1 MAEKKQPKEEES
13 LFNRIDQ
20 NSSPSRTVESG
31 EGIYLHY
38 SDGTKVI
45 DASGGPV
52 VVNIGYGRQEV
63 ADAAYQQMSKIAF
76 SYETAIIPELFSRL
90 NKFTPPGMNRYYP
103 LTGGSE
109 AVEAAIRFARHYHV
123 QTGNPTKYKVI
134 GRWSSYHGYSLGA
147 ASVTGNVL
155 RRAEFEPLLLPFP
168 HIDPCYCFRC
178 PFKQTYPDCELH
190 CAAKLEECILQTGAD
205 TVAAFIAEPIVG
217 ASGGCLVPPDDYFK
231 TIREICDRHNVL
243 MIIDEVM
250 TGFGRTGSKFCI
262 DQFDVIPDMITTAK
276 GMTSGY
282 APMGMLIVNE
292 NRMAPLEPR
301 VSGFGSISTYSYHPV
316 SAAVACKVLE
326 ILDEEALIE
335 RSRSLGNYMFSA
347 LDRLKDHPNVADIRG
362 RGLFAGIELVRDKES
377 LSPYD
382 RDAQFGQK
390 VLNICKGNGVSFYS
404 GGGMVEGLKGDHI
417 MMSPPFVITEEE
429 IDTCVDVLQ
438 AGISEAA
445 EALN

>member
-1 MAEKKQPKEEES
+1 MAKEKQSKEEES
-13 LFNRIDQ
+13 LFNRIDR
-20 NSSPSRTVESG
+20 NRSPSRTVEAG
-31 EGIYLHY
+31 DGIYLHY
-38 SDGTKVI
+38 SDGTKI
-45 DASGGPV
+45 MDASGGPV

-123 QTGNPTKYKVI
+123 QTGKPNKYKVI

-155 RRAEFEPLLLPFP
+155 RRAEFDPLLLPFP

-178 PFKQTYPDCELH
+178 PFKQAYPECDLL
-190 CAAKLEECILQTGAD
+190 CATKLEECILRAGAD

-217 ASGGCLVPPDDYFK
+217 ASAGCLVPPDDYFK
-231 TIREICDRHNVL
+231 TIREICDRYDVL

-262 DQFDVIPDMITTAK
+262 DQFGVIPDMITTAK

-282 APMGMLIVNE
+282 APMGMLIVHE

-326 ILDEEALIE
+326 ILEAEALIE
-335 RSRSLGNYMFSA
+335 RSRTLGNYMFAA
-347 LDRLKDHPNVADIRG
+347 LDRLKDHPNVGDIRG

-382 RDAQFGQK
+382 SDAQFGQK
-390 VLNICKGNGVSFYS
+390 VLNICKANGISFYS
-404 GGGMVEGLKGDHI
+404 GGGMAEGLKGDHI

-429 IDTCVDVLQ
+429 IDTCVEVLQ

-445 EALN
+445 QALN

>member
-1 MAEKKQPKEEES
+1 MAEKKQSQQEEP
-13 LFNRIDQ
+13 LFNRIDRKRTD
-20 NSSPSRTVESG
+20 SRTVESG

-38 SDGTKVI
+38 SDGTTVI

-63 ADAAYQQMSKIAF
+63 ADAAYEQMSKIAF
-76 SYETAIIPELFSRL
+76 SYETAIIPELFKRL
-90 NKFTPPGMNRYYP
+90 NAFTPEGMNRYYP

-123 QTGNPTKYKVI
+123 QTGKPTKYKVI
-134 GRWSSYHGYSLGA
+134 GRWSSYHGYTLGA

-155 RRAEFEPLLLPFP
+155 RRGEFEPLLLPFP

-178 PFKQTYPDCELH
+178 PFKQTYPGCELL
-190 CAAKLEECILQTGAD
+190 CATKLEECILQAGAD

-217 ASGGCLVPPDDYFK
+217 ASGGCLVPPDGYFQ
-231 TIREICDRHNVL
+231 TIREICDRYDVL

-262 DQFDVIPDMITTAK
+262 DQFGVVPDLITTAK

-292 NRMAPLEPR
+292 TRMAPLEPR
-301 VSGFGSISTYSYHPV
+301 VKGFGSISTYSYHPV

-326 ILDEEALIE
+326 ILADEALIE
-335 RSRSLGNYMFSA
+335 RSRTMGDYMFSA
-347 LDRLKDHPNVADIRG
+347 LDRLQDHPNVGDIRG

-377 LSPYD
+377 LAPYQT
-382 RDAQFGQK
+382 DAHFAQK

-404 GGGMVEGLKGDHI
+404 GGGMAEGLKGDHI
-417 MMSPPFVITEEE
+417 MMSPPFVITEAE

-438 AGISEAA
+438 AGITEAA
-445 EALN
+445 QQLN

>member
-1 MAEKKQPKEEES
+1 MAEKKQSQQEEP
-13 LFNRIDQ
+13 LFNRIDRKRTD
-20 NSSPSRTVESG
+20 SRTVESG

-38 SDGTKVI
+38 SDGTTVI

-63 ADAAYQQMSKIAF
+63 ADAAYEQMSKIAF
-76 SYETAIIPELFSRL
+76 SYETAIIPELFKRL
-90 NKFTPPGMNRYYP
+90 NAFTPEGMNRYYP

-123 QTGNPTKYKVI
+123 QTGKPTKYKVI
-134 GRWSSYHGYSLGA
+134 GRWSSYHGYTLGA

-155 RRAEFEPLLLPFP
+155 RRGGFEPLLLPFP

-178 PFKQTYPDCELH
+178 PFKQTYPGCELL
-190 CAAKLEECILQTGAD
+190 CATKLEECILQAGAD

-217 ASGGCLVPPDDYFK
+217 ASGGCLVPPDGYFQ
-231 TIREICDRHNVL
+231 TIREICDRYDVL

-262 DQFDVIPDMITTAK
+262 DQFGVVPDLITTAK

-292 NRMAPLEPR
+292 TRMAPLEPR
-301 VSGFGSISTYSYHPV
+301 VKGFGSISTYSYHPV

-326 ILDEEALIE
+326 ILADEALIE
-335 RSRSLGNYMFSA
+335 RSRTMGDYMFSA
-347 LDRLKDHPNVADIRG
+347 LDRLQDHPNVGDIRG

-377 LSPYD
+377 LAPYQT
-382 RDAQFGQK
+382 DAHFAQK

-404 GGGMVEGLKGDHI
+404 GGGMAEGLKGDHI
-417 MMSPPFVITEEE
+417 MMSPPFVITEAE

-438 AGISEAA
+438 AGITEAA
-445 EALN
+445 QQLN

>member
-1 MAEKKQPKEEES
+1 MADKRQPNREQS

-20 NSSPSRTVESG
+20 DRGRSRTVESG
-31 EGIYLHY
+31 EGVYLHY
-38 SDGTKVI
+38 SDGTKVL

-63 ADAAYQQMSKIAF
+63 ADAAYEQMSKIAF
-76 SYETAIIPELFSRL
+76 SYETAIIAQLFSRL
-90 NKFTPPGMNRYYP
+90 HKFTPAGMTRYYP

-123 QTGNPTKYKVI
+123 QTGNPAKYKVI
-134 GRWSSYHGYSLGA
+134 GRWSSYHGYTLGA
-147 ASVTGNVL
+147 ASVTGNVA

-168 HIDPCYCFRC
+168 HIDACYCFRC
-178 PFKQTYPDCELH
+178 PFKQSYPTCELL
-190 CAAKLEECILQTGAD
+190 CATKLEQCIVQAGAE

-231 TIREICDRHNVL
+231 TIREICDRYDVL
-243 MIIDEVM
+243 LIIDEVM
-250 TGFGRTGSKFCI
+250 TGFGRTGSNFCI
-262 DQFDVIPDMITTAK
+262 DQFGVIPDMITAAK

-292 NRMAPLEPR
+292 NRMAPLETR
-301 VSGFGSISTYSYHPV
+301 VQGFGSISTYSYHPV

-326 ILDEEALIE
+326 ILEEEALIE
-335 RSRSLGNYMFSA
+335 RCRTMGDYMFSA
-347 LDRLKDHPNVADIRG
+347 LNRLKDHPNVGDIRG

-382 RDAQFGQK
+382 TDAQFAQK
-390 VLNICKGNGVSFYS
+390 VLNICKDNGVSFYS
-404 GGGMVEGLKGDHI
+404 GGGMAEGLKGDHI
-417 MMSPPFVITEEE
+417 MMSPPFVISEEE
-429 IDTCVDVLQ
+429 IDTCVEVLQ

-445 EALN
+445 QLLN